1 MDCDMTNSRHDENHE
16 RRDPHLSLALDHARV
31 LAEAPR
37 ERTYSPGWSAHA
49 AHVGDLSVLA
59 LALRD

>member
-1 MDCDMTNSRHDENHE
+1 MTNSRHDENP
-16 RRDPHLSLALDHARV
+16 RRNDRQLTLALDRARA

-37 ERTYSPGWSAHA
+37 ERTYGHGWSAHA